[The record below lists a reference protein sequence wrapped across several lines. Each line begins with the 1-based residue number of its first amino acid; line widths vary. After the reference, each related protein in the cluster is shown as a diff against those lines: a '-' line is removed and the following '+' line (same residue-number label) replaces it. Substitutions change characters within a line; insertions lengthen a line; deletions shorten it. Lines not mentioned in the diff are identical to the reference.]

1 MIPVIKKLK
10 MPVNIREKFTKAL
23 LIISEILDQEDD
35 DMSVKSSSSR
45 TMNRSKSRD
54 SIASDCSRFSYH
66 SDNGKK
72 HVRVKLPQ
80 LEIKKFSGRIDEFQE
95 FWDSFV
101 SAIDENEDLANI
113 DKMKYLKGYLDEPAR
128 SVIAGVPLSDAN
140 YKTAV
145 DLLKKRFA
153 QPRMLE
159 HAHINRLVNI
169 QPVFHED
176 DVDRLRKFRDQIETN
191 FRGLEALSV
200 DQSTYSK
207 IVVPVLVEKLPKQLK
222 FSMVRSRR
230 KSILEWDLEELIAE
244 LDIELE
250 VRENH
255 ADILKFSGRPRQD
268 EGRQQPKSKGPNTA
282 SALFTTERRQQC
294 VYCTGKHPLSDC
306 QTHTSPEDR
315 RSILRKSYR
324 CFICLKPN
332 HKSFECRSKIICVY
346 CKAKHHASICASMPS
361 KPEIKDAPSSD
372 QPNKLNPSATAWVGS
387 MCSGDS
393 VALQTAL
400 ANVNDKKDGNV
411 RVLFDSGSHR
421 SFISADT
428 VAKLGLKRVRRE
440 RLGIKAFGSKEAV
453 EGERD
458 LVEFYLVPLKRGEK
472 RVKIICFVV
481 DNITSITNIH
491 VEQVKKHYPHLE
503 RIYFS
508 DVSRCEDKLDIQI
521 LIGADF
527 QWEFMEGEEIRG
539 GPHEPVAIK
548 TTLGWVLSGP
558 LKGKSLASISECSL
572 NFLPCEPSTRD
583 IDQQVQKLWDL
594 DTLGIR
600 PNDDVH
606 ENLIDNIKFTG
617 KRYSVSLPWKAGHGH
632 IPLNYDNCYARLRS
646 QVRKFKQDMT
656 TFHEYDRIISDQ
668 LDRGIISRVAEME
681 EADKI
686 SYLPHSAVVR
696 QSAETTKVRVVYDAS
711 CRDKTTKT
719 SLNDCLHVGP
729 SLSPLIFDILVRF
742 RDTRVAIVGD
752 IEKAFLNIEVGP
764 ADRDCLRFLWIN
776 DIHAKE
782 PEVIVLRFNRVVF
795 GVNSS
800 PFILNAVLR
809 HHLSSFLDLNPGF
822 CMQMSQSFY
831 VDDLVTG
838 CANVVEAF
846 SLYSKAKERMKAGG
860 FSLRKWKTNS
870 LELRQQIL
878 QRERENDSTE
888 SPYEQSFAK
897 ESLGPIQE
905 TGGKT
910 KVLGIVWDC
919 EKDTF
924 EFDLTKMVS
933 VKVGNL
939 TKRGILSTLAMSFD
953 PLGITSPI
961 CVEAK
966 VLFQELCQDKLGWDD
981 PIPDCK
987 AVRWEEWICELNE
1000 VKTLTVP
1007 RCVYNENEGEL
1018 VSCQLHGF
1026 GDASMK
1032 AYCAVVYLV
1041 YETTK
1046 GIYSKLFCSKTRVA
1060 PLKNLTIPRLELL
1073 SARILAA
1080 LMDNVY
1086 KALSSQVTIEKTKFW
1101 LDSKTAL
1108 YWIYNQGE
1116 WKQWVQFRV
1125 SEILKLTK
1133 KSDWGHVGGKDN
1145 PADIGSRGASALV
1158 LCNNKLW
1165 WEGPVWLRGGEE
1177 NWPNTL
1183 VLKDTMQVQ
1192 DERKKTVVLSVVAEN
1207 NDRVSNVVNVEKFT
1221 SLNKLLRVTAWVR
1234 RFINNVKEQRKKGE
1248 LKKGG
1253 LEVVEIKEAEK
1264 VWIIDAQRMLEE
1276 SADFEKVKIQLGIVV
1291 KNDLLVCQGRLE
1303 NSDLDSEAKY
1313 PIILPKEHRLTQL
1326 IVLDCHSKIHHMRV
1340 RATLAELRSR
1350 FWITKGRQFVK
1361 KILKQCFRCRFM
1373 DCKPFNDP
1381 PTAAL
1386 PDFRVTEAPPFSTTG
1401 IDFAGPLFVKTKGG
1415 EMVKSYIVLFT

>member
-1 MIPVIKKLK
+1 MSFCFEVSELSSICLESARIEVDCDLQHLVHRAGYTMSLEREEVDLLRRKRRAFRRHTTKLVNKALELKDSDEVNDTIQIKLYHEQLTTQRNELK
-10 MPVNIREKFTKAL
+10 ELDNKILGYLLEHDDDDDICDKEVEDASEYSEKITKAL
-23 LIISEILDQEDD
+23 LIISEILDQKDDAVSVQEDD
-35 DMSVKSSSSR
+35 DVSVKSSSSR
-45 TMNRSKSRD
+45 TTNRSKSRD
-54 SIASDCSRFSYH
+54 SIASDCSLFSYH

-101 SAIDENEDLANI
+101 SAIDENEDLANV

-159 HAHINRLVNI
+159 HAHINRLVHI

-222 FSMVRSRR
+222 FSMIRSRR
-230 KSILEWDLEELIAE
+230 KSILEWDLKELIAE

-250 VRENH
+250 VRESH
-255 ADILKFSGRPRQD
+255 EDILKFSGRPKRE
-268 EGRQQPKSKGPNTA
+268 EGRQQPKSKGPYTA

-294 VYCTGKHPLSDC
+294 VYCSGQHPSSDC

-324 CFICLKPN
+324 CFVCLKPN
-332 HKSFECRSKIICVY
+332 HKSFECRSKCRCLY
-346 CKAKHHASICASMPS
+346 CKAKHHASICASIPS
-361 KPEIKDAPSSD
+361 KPEIKDAPISD
-372 QPNKLNPSATAWVGS
+372 QRNKLNPSAAAWVGS
-387 MCSGDS
+387 MCSGDT

-421 SFISADT
+421 SFISADA
-428 VAKLGLKRVRRE
+428 VAKLGLKRVGRE
-440 RLGIKAFGSKEAV
+440 RLGIKAFGSKEAM
-453 EGERD
+453 ESERD

-472 RVKIICFVV
+472 RVKILCFVV

-491 VEQVKKHYPHLE
+491 VEQVKKHYPHLQ

-558 LKGKSLASISECSL
+558 LKGKPLASIPECSL

-617 KRYSVSLPWKAGHGH
+617 ERYSVSLPWKAGHGH
-632 IPLNYDNCYARLRS
+632 IPLNYDNCYARLQS

-656 TFHEYDRIISDQ
+656 IFHEYDRIISDQ
-668 LDRGIISRVAEME
+668 LDKGIIS
-681 EADKI
+681 K
-686 SYLPHSAVVR
+686 
-696 QSAETTKVRVVYDAS
+696 
-711 CRDKTTKT
+711 
-719 SLNDCLHVGP
+719 
-729 SLSPLIFDILVRF
+729 
-742 RDTRVAIVGD
+742 
-752 IEKAFLNIEVGP
+752 
-764 ADRDCLRFLWIN
+764 
-776 DIHAKE
+776 
-782 PEVIVLRFNRVVF
+782 
-795 GVNSS
+795 
-800 PFILNAVLR
+800 
-809 HHLSSFLDLNPGF
+809 
-822 CMQMSQSFY
+822 
-831 VDDLVTG
+831 
-838 CANVVEAF
+838 
-846 SLYSKAKERMKAGG
+846 
-860 FSLRKWKTNS
+860 
-870 LELRQQIL
+870 
-878 QRERENDSTE
+878 
-888 SPYEQSFAK
+888 
-897 ESLGPIQE
+897 
-905 TGGKT
+905 
-910 KVLGIVWDC
+910 
-919 EKDTF
+919 
-924 EFDLTKMVS
+924 
-933 VKVGNL
+933 
-939 TKRGILSTLAMSFD
+939 
-953 PLGITSPI
+953 
-961 CVEAK
+961 
-966 VLFQELCQDKLGWDD
+966 
-981 PIPDCK
+981 
-987 AVRWEEWICELNE
+987 
-1000 VKTLTVP
+1000 
-1007 RCVYNENEGEL
+1007 
-1018 VSCQLHGF
+1018 
-1026 GDASMK
+1026 
-1032 AYCAVVYLV
+1032 
-1041 YETTK
+1041 
-1046 GIYSKLFCSKTRVA
+1046 
-1060 PLKNLTIPRLELL
+1060 
-1073 SARILAA
+1073 
-1080 LMDNVY
+1080 
-1086 KALSSQVTIEKTKFW
+1086 
-1101 LDSKTAL
+1101 
-1108 YWIYNQGE
+1108 
-1116 WKQWVQFRV
+1116 
-1125 SEILKLTK
+1125 
-1133 KSDWGHVGGKDN
+1133 
-1145 PADIGSRGASALV
+1145 
-1158 LCNNKLW
+1158 
-1165 WEGPVWLRGGEE
+1165 
-1177 NWPNTL
+1177 
-1183 VLKDTMQVQ
+1183 
-1192 DERKKTVVLSVVAEN
+1192 VAEN
-1207 NDRVSNVVNVEKFT
+1207 NDRVGNVVNVEKFT

-1253 LEVVEIKEAEK
+1253 LEVEEIKKAEK
-1264 VWIIDAQRMLEE
+1264 VWIKDAQRMLEE

-1303 NSDLDSEAKY
+1303 NSDLNLEAKY
-1313 PIILPKEHRLTQL
+1313 PIILPKGHSLTQL
-1326 IVLDCHSKIHHMRV
+1326 IVLDCHSKVHHMRV

-1401 IDFAGPLFVKTKGG
+1401 IDFAGPLFVKTKGS
-1415 EMVKSYIVLFT
+1415 EMVKSYIVLFTCFITRAVHLELVLDLTTITFVSSLRRFCARRGTPVRIVSDNAKTFKAASKLLYEFVSTAEVENFLLSKRIEWRFNLDRSPWMGGAFERMIGSVKRCLRKVLGNARLMQDELSTVLVEVEATLNSRPLTYQHEEFDSQVLTPSHLLVGRRISPLSDYVDKDLDYENDDYNVNLSRRFIYLTKTLSHFWKRWRSEYLSGLREVHRLRPTERNIITEGEIVIVRDENNPKRNAWKVAIVEKLIQGKDGEIRGAQVRRVSAKGKPETLIRPVQKLYPLEISCSDVRDESKNREKSREEMVDVNEVASERDITARPSRAAALDARWKSQLMLDP

>member
-1 MIPVIKKLK
+1 MSLEREEVDLLRRKRRAFRRHTTKLVNKALELKDSDEVNDTIQIKLYHEQLTTQRNELK
-10 MPVNIREKFTKAL
+10 ELDNKILGYLLEHDDDDDICDKEVEDASEYSEKITKAL
-23 LIISEILDQEDD
+23 LIISEILDQKDDAVSVQEDD
-35 DMSVKSSSSR
+35 DVSVKSSSSR
-45 TMNRSKSRD
+45 TTNRSKSRD
-54 SIASDCSRFSYH
+54 SIASDCSLFSYH

-101 SAIDENEDLANI
+101 SAIDENEDLANV

-159 HAHINRLVNI
+159 HAHINRLVHI

-222 FSMVRSRR
+222 FSMIRSRR
-230 KSILEWDLEELIAE
+230 KSILEWDLKELIAE

-250 VRENH
+250 VRESH
-255 ADILKFSGRPRQD
+255 EDILKFSGRPKRE
-268 EGRQQPKSKGPNTA
+268 EGRQQPKSKGPYTA
-282 SALFTTERRQQC
+282 SVLFTTERRQQC
-294 VYCTGKHPLSDC
+294 VYCSGQHPSSDC

-324 CFICLKPN
+324 CFVCLKPN
-332 HKSFECRSKIICVY
+332 HKSFECRSKCRCLY
-346 CKAKHHASICASMPS
+346 CKAKHHASICASIPS
-361 KPEIKDAPSSD
+361 KPEIKDAPISD
-372 QPNKLNPSATAWVGS
+372 QRNKLNPSAAAWVGS
-387 MCSGDS
+387 MCSGDT

-421 SFISADT
+421 SFISADA
-428 VAKLGLKRVRRE
+428 VAKLGLKRVGRE
-440 RLGIKAFGSKEAV
+440 RLGIKAFGSKEAM
-453 EGERD
+453 ESERD

-472 RVKIICFVV
+472 RVKILCFVV

-491 VEQVKKHYPHLE
+491 VEQVKKHYPHLQ

-558 LKGKSLASISECSL
+558 LKGKPLASIPECSL

-617 KRYSVSLPWKAGHGH
+617 ERYSVSLPWKAGHGH
-632 IPLNYDNCYARLRS
+632 IPLNYDNCYARLQS

-656 TFHEYDRIISDQ
+656 IFHEYDRIISDQ
-668 LDRGIISRVAEME
+668 LDKGIIS
-681 EADKI
+681 K
-686 SYLPHSAVVR
+686 
-696 QSAETTKVRVVYDAS
+696 
-711 CRDKTTKT
+711 
-719 SLNDCLHVGP
+719 
-729 SLSPLIFDILVRF
+729 
-742 RDTRVAIVGD
+742 
-752 IEKAFLNIEVGP
+752 
-764 ADRDCLRFLWIN
+764 
-776 DIHAKE
+776 
-782 PEVIVLRFNRVVF
+782 
-795 GVNSS
+795 
-800 PFILNAVLR
+800 
-809 HHLSSFLDLNPGF
+809 
-822 CMQMSQSFY
+822 
-831 VDDLVTG
+831 
-838 CANVVEAF
+838 
-846 SLYSKAKERMKAGG
+846 
-860 FSLRKWKTNS
+860 
-870 LELRQQIL
+870 
-878 QRERENDSTE
+878 
-888 SPYEQSFAK
+888 
-897 ESLGPIQE
+897 
-905 TGGKT
+905 
-910 KVLGIVWDC
+910 
-919 EKDTF
+919 
-924 EFDLTKMVS
+924 
-933 VKVGNL
+933 
-939 TKRGILSTLAMSFD
+939 
-953 PLGITSPI
+953 
-961 CVEAK
+961 
-966 VLFQELCQDKLGWDD
+966 
-981 PIPDCK
+981 
-987 AVRWEEWICELNE
+987 
-1000 VKTLTVP
+1000 
-1007 RCVYNENEGEL
+1007 
-1018 VSCQLHGF
+1018 
-1026 GDASMK
+1026 
-1032 AYCAVVYLV
+1032 
-1041 YETTK
+1041 
-1046 GIYSKLFCSKTRVA
+1046 
-1060 PLKNLTIPRLELL
+1060 
-1073 SARILAA
+1073 
-1080 LMDNVY
+1080 
-1086 KALSSQVTIEKTKFW
+1086 
-1101 LDSKTAL
+1101 
-1108 YWIYNQGE
+1108 
-1116 WKQWVQFRV
+1116 
-1125 SEILKLTK
+1125 
-1133 KSDWGHVGGKDN
+1133 
-1145 PADIGSRGASALV
+1145 
-1158 LCNNKLW
+1158 
-1165 WEGPVWLRGGEE
+1165 
-1177 NWPNTL
+1177 
-1183 VLKDTMQVQ
+1183 
-1192 DERKKTVVLSVVAEN
+1192 VAEN
-1207 NDRVSNVVNVEKFT
+1207 NDRVGNVVNVEKFT

-1253 LEVVEIKEAEK
+1253 LEVEEIKKAEK
-1264 VWIIDAQRMLEE
+1264 VWIKDAQRMLEE

-1303 NSDLDSEAKY
+1303 NSDLNLEAKY
-1313 PIILPKEHRLTQL
+1313 PIILPKGHSLTQL
-1326 IVLDCHSKIHHMRV
+1326 IVLDCHSKVHHMRV

-1401 IDFAGPLFVKTKGG
+1401 IDFAGPLFVKTKGS
-1415 EMVKSYIVLFT
+1415 EMVKSYIVLFTCFITRAVHLELVLDLTTITFVSSLRRFCARRGTPVRIVSDNAKTFKAASKLLYEFVSTAEVENFLLSKRIEWRFNLDRSPWMGGAFERMIGSVKRCLRKVLGNARLMQDELSTVLVEVEATLNSRPLTYQHEEFDSQVLTPSHLLVGRRISPLSDYVDKDLDYENDDYNVNLSRRFIYLTRKLSHFWKRWRSEYLSGLREVHRLRPAERNIITEGEIVIVRDENNPKRNAWKVAIVEKLIQGKDGEIRGAQVRRVSAKGKPETLIRPVQKLYPLEISCSDVRDESKNREKSREEMVDVNEVASERDITARPSRAAALDARWKSQLMLDP